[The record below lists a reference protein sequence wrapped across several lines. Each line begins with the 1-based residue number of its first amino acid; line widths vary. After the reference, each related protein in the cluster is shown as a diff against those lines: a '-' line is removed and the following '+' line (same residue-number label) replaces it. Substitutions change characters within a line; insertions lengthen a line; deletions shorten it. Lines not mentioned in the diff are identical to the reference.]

1 MEQIFIHCCCDIFFI
16 ILFPQLPAQHQI
28 GYVQY
33 FLALVLA
40 GRARFLAPC
49 WGRGRCPVGQFPAAA
64 PQYNAS
70 PAS

>member
-49 WGRGRCPVGQFPAAA
+49 WGQREVSCRPV
-64 PQYNAS
+64 S
-70 PAS
+70 SCSTSV